1 MVTIGSLEVVVVQ
14 HLHHQI
20 TLVLMQKEDL
30 VVVDE
35 DLQIH
40 HLHYQHQEMKWM
52 QSQIREVVEEVY
64 EVLQKKR
71 IVRRFDGDVGEYLR
85 KFAP

>member
-1 MVTIGSLEVVVVQ
+1 MDIYS
-14 HLHHQI
+14 I
-20 TLVLMQKEDL
+20 DALVEGLRAFEGGVILISHDQR
-30 VVVDE
+30 V
-35 DLQIH
+35 
-40 HLHYQHQEMKWM
+40 
-52 QSQIREVVEEVY
+52 IREVVEEVY